1 MDALK
6 PMQQLILWRLL
17 ISGEQPMQ
25 SVFDPKHRNALITAG
40 FIRLEKRGRAK
51 HVILEDKAWDW
62 VAEQMQ
68 SGDFAVELPKRAT
81 TAIPAF
87 ELLLV
92 KLGGYLRS
100 HDIPLHE
107 FLATQ
112 ATEDG
117 IDGQISQACETIA
130 SNSTDFRVRLTQLRA
145 QLSEIPRDT
154 LDNALI
160 AMQQA
165 EKILLRPVE
174 DPQEISEA
182 DEAAALDM
190 GSGDKRY
197 FVVLKD

>member
-25 SVFDPKHRNALITAG
+25 SVFDPKHRNALVTAG
-40 FIRLEKRGRAK
+40 LIRLEKRGRAK

-68 SGDFAVELPKRAT
+68 SGDFAVELPQRAT
-81 TAIPAF
+81 TAIPVF
-87 ELLLV
+87 ESLLV

-112 ATEDG
+112 VKEASLD
-117 IDGQISQACETIA
+117 DQIRQVCETIA
-130 SNSTDFRVRLTQLRA
+130 SNSTDFRVRLAQLRA
-145 QLSEIPRDT
+145 QLSKIPRNT

-182 DEAAALDM
+182 DEAAAIDM
-190 GSGDKRY
+190 GGGDKRY
-197 FVVLKD
+197 FVLLKD